1 MQIANIKH
9 VSIKFHSSN
18 VYVSY
23 FFKFV
28 QVRQREEHHADPLEV
43 GQELQVVQ
51 GVLRRVSLLVRLA
64 INAMV

>member
-9 VSIKFHSSN
+9 VSEKLRVMSM
-18 VYVSY
+18 YV
-23 FFKFV
+23 FFKKFV

-51 GVLRRVSLLVRLA
+51 GVLRGVSLLVRLT